1 MIAIFIFSHFI
12 FVFLNV
18 LHWVSSSVEITKKHR
33 LYSDLLI
40 TLQLINT
47 DSIMYHITVGFLFPT
62 YKITV
67 SESTV

>member
-1 MIAIFIFSHFI
+1 MIAIFIFSFFI

-18 LHWVSSSVEITKKHR
+18 LQWVSSSVKITKKHR

-47 DSIMYHITVGFLFPT
+47 DSIMYRITVAF
-62 YKITV
+62 
-67 SESTV
+67 